1 MSPSKTARKGQPIDR
16 RRLWED
22 FQADNQTLAIFRVTP
37 DEVER
42 LHTVFMISAFTE
54 KQQLISALHRMRF
67 GRHV

>member
-1 MSPSKTARKGQPIDR
+1 MSPSKNAPATQTIDR

-22 FQADNQTLAIFRVTP
+22 FRADNQTLAIFRVTP

-54 KQQLISALHRMRF
+54 KQQLISALHRMRL
-67 GRHV
+67 GWHL